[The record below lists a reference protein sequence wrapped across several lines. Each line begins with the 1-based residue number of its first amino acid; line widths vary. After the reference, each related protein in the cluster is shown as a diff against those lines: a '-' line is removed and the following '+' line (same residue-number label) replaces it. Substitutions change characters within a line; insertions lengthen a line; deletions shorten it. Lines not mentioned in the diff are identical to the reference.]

1 METILVVEDDP
12 AIALGLEKNLRFEGF
27 TVLVA
32 RDGAKGLDMAINK
45 SPDALILDVMLP
57 KMSGFEICKAL
68 RKHDVKVPI
77 IMLTARDQEIDKI
90 MGLDIG
96 ADDYITKPFSV
107 AEVMARLRAC
117 LRRRKMADGDSEGT
131 FEFDDVVLDF
141 SGQTVSRKGKDIEIS
156 LKEFEL
162 LKYLVQNRGKA
173 LSRDQ
178 ILNKVWGYDYYGT
191 ARTIDNF
198 ITRLRQKLEKN
209 PDSPRH
215 FVTIRGL
222 GYKFQE

>member
-27 TVLVA
+27 GVLIA
-32 RDGAKGLDMAINK
+32 RDGAKGLDLAVNK
-45 SPDALILDVMLP
+45 TPDAMILDVMLP
-57 KMSGFEICKAL
+57 KMNGFELCKAL
-68 RKHDVKVPI
+68 RKHDIKIPI

-96 ADDYITKPFSV
+96 ADDYITKPFSI

-117 LRRRKMADGDSEGT
+117 LRRTKAAEGESEGV
-131 FEFDDVVLDF
+131 FGFDDVSVDF
-141 SGQTVSRKGKDIEIS
+141 SGQTVSRKGKSLDIS

-162 LKYLVQNRGKA
+162 LRYLIQNRGKA

-178 ILNKVWGYDYYGT
+178 ILNRVWGYDYYGT